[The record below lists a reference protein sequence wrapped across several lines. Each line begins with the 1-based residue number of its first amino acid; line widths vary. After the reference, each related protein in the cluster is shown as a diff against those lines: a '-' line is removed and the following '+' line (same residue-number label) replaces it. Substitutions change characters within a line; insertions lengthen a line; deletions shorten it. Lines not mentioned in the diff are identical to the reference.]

1 MKDKDFRI
9 RRYRGGDA
17 EALTKLYRESVLEI
31 GIEQYTREQVEVWAS
46 YADELEEIRHRLAD
60 GITLVAE
67 ADDRPVGFGQLNPVS
82 HVSFLYTSKD
92 YPRKGVAGA
101 IYKRLEEFAAAQ
113 NVSKLDTRAS
123 RISRSFFEKM
133 GFRLVSPVIDTR
145 NSIEIEC
152 FIMEKVL
159 V

>member
-1 MKDKDFRI
+1 MNREFRI
-9 RRYRGGDA
+9 RRYKGGDA

-31 GIEQYTREQVEVWAS
+31 GIEQYSREQVEVWVS
-46 YADELEEIRHRLAD
+46 YAEEVEEIRHRLAD

-67 ADDRPVGFGQLNPVS
+67 AGDRPVGFGQLNPVS

-92 YPRKGVAGA
+92 YTRMGVAGA
-101 IYKRLEEFAAAQ
+101 IYKRLEELAAAQ

-133 GFRLVSPVIDTR
+133 GFQLVSPVVDTR

-152 FIMEKVL
+152 FIMEKGII
-159 V
+159 

>member
-1 MKDKDFRI
+1 MMNREFRI
-9 RRYRGGDA
+9 RKYRGGDA
-17 EALTKLYRESVLEI
+17 EALTKIYRESILEI

-67 ADDRPVGFGQLNPVS
+67 AVGRPVGFGQLNPVS

-92 YPRKGVAGA
+92 HPRTGVAGA
-101 IYKRLEEFAAAQ
+101 IYKRLEEFAVSQ
-113 NVSKLDTRAS
+113 NVTKLDTRAS

-133 GFRLVSPVIDTR
+133 GFQIVSSVVDTR
-145 NSIEIEC
+145 KGIEIEC
-152 FIMEKVL
+152 FIMEKGII
-159 V
+159 

>member
-9 RRYRGGDA
+9 RRYRGEDA
-17 EALTKLYRESVLEI
+17 EALTKIYRESVLEI
-31 GIEQYTREQVEVWAS
+31 GIEQYTREQVEVWSS

-60 GITLVAE
+60 GLTLVAE
-67 ADDRPVGFGQLNPVS
+67 SGDQPVGFGQLNPVS

-101 IYKRLEEFAAAQ
+101 IYKRLEEFAVAQ
-113 NVSKLDTRAS
+113 NVTKLDTRAS
-123 RISRSFFEKM
+123 RISRSFFEKV
-133 GFRLVSPVIDTR
+133 GFQLISAVTDTR